1 MPGAMHIDI
10 LPQEQQQLFRR
21 LSTES
26 FLRDWYLAGG
36 TCLALYLG
44 HRRSFDFDFFIHADF
59 NTSHIVNIL
68 AGIGTYERSNEE
80 KNTVNGILDGVK
92 VSFLG
97 YKYEMIDDI
106 VNYDGI
112 RLAGIRDIAAMKI
125 EAIAGRGSRKDFV
138 DLFFLLKQFS
148 LEEILAFHATKYG
161 PGLNNQYH
169 LKKSLV
175 WFADAEPEVMPLMTA
190 PLKWEEVKKSISR
203 YVRNLYPGV

>member
-97 YKYEMIDDI
+97 YRE
-106 VNYDGI
+106 
-112 RLAGIRDIAAMKI
+112 L
-125 EAIAGRGSRKDFV
+125 
-138 DLFFLLKQFS
+138 
-148 LEEILAFHATKYG
+148 
-161 PGLNNQYH
+161 
-169 LKKSLV
+169 
-175 WFADAEPEVMPLMTA
+175 
-190 PLKWEEVKKSISR
+190 
-203 YVRNLYPGV
+203 